1 MLQAQ
6 IFFDK
11 DDLQGSKPLENYLME
26 FLIREKISG
35 ATAFTG
41 AFGFGTNHYMKQP
54 NLLFSFDDP
63 PMVITFTDEAEK
75 VRHILTKLRKEFKGG
90 LILTSVVEKW

>member
-35 ATAFTG
+35 ATAFRG
-41 AFGFGTNHYMKQP
+41 AFGFGANHYMKQP

-63 PMVITFTDEAEK
+63 PMVITFTDEADK
-75 VRHILTKLRKEFKGG
+75 VRGILTKLRKEFKGG
-90 LILTSVVEKW
+90 LILTAVVEKW